1 MYSERLFN
9 YYRIGRFVFVIAL
22 LVSFQIAGFP
32 FANRALMSVLAI
44 YGLVS
49 FVRFIARSSRTS
61 PFDFLLDVMFI
72 SAMVYLSPSASHFL
86 TLIYLFPI
94 FFASV
99 LLRTTAI
106 YLLPFVC
113 MGLYGIAYYVTGA
126 VIRNEHILSFALY
139 LFSFGLISFA
149 GQNLKERME
158 QQDEYIRRLEEEKI
172 KMQGFER
179 LYRVSADLAHELRN
193 PLASISGAVQF
204 LNEGRRDP
212 DLLNL
217 LSEETQRLTN
227 LVNDFLF
234 FARPAEAPRE
244 IVNVS
249 DMLETLV
256 MHQKHD
262 RELVTEIPE
271 GITVIA
277 NRAFAEIALT
287 NIIQNATEASRS
299 KIRIALR
306 KMKRE
311 IAIDVEDDGI
321 GVPKEAEDKI
331 FEPFYTTKTHG
342 TGLGL
347 AIAYR
352 IVTSF
357 GGNIVLE
364 KSLLGGAK
372 FTILLPAGMAAP

>member
-1 MYSERLFN
+1 MYGERLFN
-9 YYRIGRFVFVIAL
+9 HYRIGRFLFVVAL
-22 LVSFQIAGFP
+22 ILAFQIAGFP

-49 FVRFIARSSRTS
+49 FVRFVVRSTKIS

-72 SAMVYLSPSASHFL
+72 SAMVYLSPGASHIL
-86 TLIYLFPI
+86 TLLYLFPI

-99 LLRTTAI
+99 LLRTTTI
-106 YLLPFVC
+106 YLLPLLC
-113 MGLYGIAYYVTGA
+113 MGLYGAGYYASGA
-126 VIRNEHILSFALY
+126 SIRSEHILSFALY
-139 LFSFGLISFA
+139 LFSFELIAFA
-149 GQNLKERME
+149 GQNLKERMS
-158 QQDEYIRRLEEEKI
+158 QQDEHIKALEQEQI

-212 DLLNL
+212 DLIHL
-217 LSEETQRLTN
+217 LSEETQRLTR

-244 IVNVS
+244 LVNVS
-249 DMLETLV
+249 EMIATLV
-256 MHQKHD
+256 VHQKHD
-262 RELVTEIPE
+262 RELVTEVPE
-271 GITVIA
+271 GITVVA

-287 NIIQNATEASRS
+287 NIIQNAIDASRS
-299 KIRIALR
+299 KIRVALR
-306 KMKRE
+306 NTKRE
-311 IAIDVEDDGI
+311 IVIEVEDDGT
-321 GVPKEAEDKI
+321 GVPKESEDKI
-331 FEPFYTTKTHG
+331 FEPFFTTKTHG

-347 AIAYR
+347 AIAHR

-357 GGNIVLE
+357 GGRITLGN
-364 KSLLGGAK
+364 SPLGGAK
-372 FTILLPAGMAAP
+372 FTIALPAVRTAP